1 MRVKMKIRFPKKKEN
16 PHPLKAKRWSLF
28 FAKVARLAIY

>member
-1 MRVKMKIRFPKKKEN
+1 MRVKMKIRFQKKEN